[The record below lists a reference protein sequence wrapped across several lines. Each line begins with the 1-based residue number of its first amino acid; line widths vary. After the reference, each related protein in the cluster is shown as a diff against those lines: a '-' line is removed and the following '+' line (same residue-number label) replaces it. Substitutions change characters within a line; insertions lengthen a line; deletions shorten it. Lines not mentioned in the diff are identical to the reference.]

1 MTRGLAGLALIAL
14 IAGCGSATA
23 AATTTTTTTP
33 SSSSPSPPARSPSV
47 PASSTPVPS
56 ADTEEVEVITTGVGA
71 YDLQV
76 VPVALLRN
84 RAARHDATAVVVT
97 FTVRWPGG
105 AHLLAVSP
113 VSLGPGETLAVAA
126 LCTDA
131 CQGATTAS
139 ASVQVGGWSSAP
151 VTQLPPA
158 PATFVC
164 GSPCAGRGGFE
175 GAVTAS
181 LRGSLA
187 PGTVVNLFASCTSA
201 GGRIVGGGVTTVVWG
216 SGASP
221 ANAPATP
228 RPASVPVLTA
238 ARPSACQ
245 VDGSPAG

>member
-1 MTRGLAGLALIAL
+1 MTRELAGLALVAL
-14 IAGCGSATA
+14 LAGCGSAS
-23 AATTTTTTTP
+23 TP
-33 SSSSPSPPARSPSV
+33 STPSAPARSPSPPARST
-47 PASSTPVPS
+47 PAPS
-56 ADTEEVEVITTGVGA
+56 ADTEAVAVIATGVGA

-84 RAARHDATAVVVT
+84 LAARHDATAVVVT
-97 FTVRWPGG
+97 FTVRRPGG
-105 AHLLAVSP
+105 AHLLAASA

-131 CQGATTAS
+131 CQDATTAS
-139 ASVQVGGWSSAP
+139 ASVRVGGWSSAP
-151 VTQLPPA
+151 VTQVPPA

-175 GAVTAS
+175 GAATAS

-201 GGRIVGGGVTTVVWG
+201 AGRIVGGGLTTVVWG
-216 SGASP
+216 SGAGP
-221 ANAPATP
+221 ADAPATP

-245 VDGSPAG
+245 VDGSPAR